1 MEQELTSLN
10 NSPDRIQGSDIKRD
24 VGFLLQQI
32 FLWKSFFFLLLV
44 KHVLCNTGKVA
55 AGLSGFEPE
64 LEAPEASVLS
74 RLHYKPIGVCA

>member
-1 MEQELTSLN
+1 MEQELASLN
-10 NSPDRIQGSDIKRD
+10 NSPDRIQGNDLKRY
-24 VGFLLQQI
+24 VGFLLHPL

-44 KHVLCNTGKVA
+44 KHVICNTGKVT